1 MRSLDQPRWRRQ
13 PGWQVTFTVAD
24 RDETAARAEALGG
37 TVVRR
42 GDTEWTKDAV
52 IADLMGAEFIA
63 SQFTPPEG
71 GY

>member
-1 MRSLDQPRWRRQ
+1 M
-13 PGWQVTFTVAD
+13 AD

-37 TVVRR
+37 KVVRR

-52 IADLMGAEFIA
+52 IADPTGAEFTA